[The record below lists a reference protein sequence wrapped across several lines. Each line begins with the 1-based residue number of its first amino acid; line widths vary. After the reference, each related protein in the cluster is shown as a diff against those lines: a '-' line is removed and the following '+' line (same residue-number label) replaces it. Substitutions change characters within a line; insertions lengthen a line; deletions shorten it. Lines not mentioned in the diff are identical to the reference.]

1 MLSKLSQLCLLA
13 VLFIACTVPW
23 TRKKR
28 KTKVS
33 KITWQ
38 GLLVGVVIG
47 IVLAPQ
53 ISKLP
58 LVNKIP
64 QV

>member
-1 MLSKLSQLCLLA
+1 M
-13 VLFIACTVPW
+13 
-23 TRKKR
+23 
-28 KTKVS
+28 

-38 GLLVGVVIG
+38 GVALGVVLG

>member
-1 MLSKLSQLCLLA
+1 MSP
-13 VLFIACTVPW
+13 F
-23 TRKKR
+23 
-28 KTKVS
+28 TKGIV
-33 KITWQ
+33 
-38 GLLVGVVIG
+38 VGVLVG

-53 ISKLP
+53 IQRLP

>member
-1 MLSKLSQLCLLA
+1 VKQK
-13 VLFIACTVPW
+13 VLYVAI
-23 TRKKR
+23 
-28 KTKVS
+28 
-33 KITWQ
+33 
-38 GLLVGVVIG
+38 GVVVG
-47 IVLAPQ
+47 LMLAPQ

>member
-1 MLSKLSQLCLLA
+1 MSPL
-13 VLFIACTVPW
+13 
-23 TRKKR
+23 
-28 KTKVS
+28 TKG
-33 KITWQ
+33 ILI
-38 GLLVGVVIG
+38 GIVVG

>member
-1 MLSKLSQLCLLA
+1 MG
-13 VLFIACTVPW
+13 
-23 TRKKR
+23 
-28 KTKVS
+28 KV
-33 KITWQ
+33 TWQ
-38 GLLVGVVIG
+38 GVAVGVIIG

>member
-1 MLSKLSQLCLLA
+1 M
-13 VLFIACTVPW
+13 
-23 TRKKR
+23 
-28 KTKVS
+28 S

-38 GLLVGVVIG
+38 GVAVGVVLG

-53 ISKLP
+53 IRKLP

-64 QV
+64 SV

>member
-1 MLSKLSQLCLLA
+1 M
-13 VLFIACTVPW
+13 
-23 TRKKR
+23 
-28 KTKVS
+28 S

-38 GLLVGVVIG
+38 GVVVGVVIG

-58 LVNKIP
+58 LINKIP

>member
-1 MLSKLSQLCLLA
+1 M
-13 VLFIACTVPW
+13 
-23 TRKKR
+23 
-28 KTKVS
+28 S

-38 GLLVGVVIG
+38 GVALGVVVG

-58 LVNKIP
+58 LVSKLP
-64 QV
+64 TV

>member
-1 MLSKLSQLCLLA
+1 MSPMVKGIL
-13 VLFIACTVPW
+13 I
-23 TRKKR
+23 
-28 KTKVS
+28 
-33 KITWQ
+33 
-38 GLLVGVVIG
+38 GVVVG

-53 ISKLP
+53 ISRLP

>member
-1 MLSKLSQLCLLA
+1 MSKLS
-13 VLFIACTVPW
+13 
-23 TRKKR
+23 
-28 KTKVS
+28 
-33 KITWQ
+33 WQ
-38 GLLVGVVIG
+38 GVLVGVVIG

-64 QV
+64 QL

>member
-1 MLSKLSQLCLLA
+1 MGIITKHPMA
-13 VLFIACTVPW
+13 AGIVLGA
-23 TRKKR
+23 
-28 KTKVS
+28 
-33 KITWQ
+33 
-38 GLLVGVVIG
+38 VIG

>member
-1 MLSKLSQLCLLA
+1 MA
-13 VLFIACTVPW
+13 
-23 TRKKR
+23 
-28 KTKVS
+28 

-38 GLLVGVVIG
+38 GVAVGVIVG

-58 LVNKIP
+58 LVNKLP
-64 QV
+64 QL